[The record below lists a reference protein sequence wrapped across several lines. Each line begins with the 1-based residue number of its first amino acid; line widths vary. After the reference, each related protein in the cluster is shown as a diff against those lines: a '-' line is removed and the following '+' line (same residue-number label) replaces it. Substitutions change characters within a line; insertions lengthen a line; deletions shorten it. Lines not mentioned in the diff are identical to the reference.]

1 MTRRDFLY
9 SSSSAASAAFL
20 PTASAYAGAANAKPI
35 DAAAF
40 DATRKF
46 AKLPISNV
54 AYVERGRGV
63 AALFVHGYPLNGFQ
77 WRGALERLQAHRR
90 CIAPD
95 VMGLGHTETPEGQPI
110 SPATQAEMLA
120 MLLDSLQVDS
130 VDLVA
135 NDSGGLVS
143 QVFVAKYPHR
153 VRTLLLTN
161 CDVDQNSPPPLFLP
175 LIDLA
180 KKGTLVD
187 RFIVSQLNDKQ
198 LARSAKGL
206 GGSVYLSRSPH
217 RRDDRNLLQTHRR
230 NSAEEGADAGV
241 HGFAGHQSAG
251 RDPRRSAPME
261 GTRANRVGPQGS
273 DLPSRVSGV
282 ARQNAARFARR
293 SKAGRCE
300 SVLSRRDA
308 RRHRGRGP
316 GAMGYLALE
325 AEAVDI
331 SQTILKNTSGSKK
344 LLHLRVQPRSDGGF
358 TLGCCKANRLSHT
371 HFERSRSETT
381 CACPS

>member
-1 MTRRDFLY
+1 
-9 SSSSAASAAFL
+9 
-20 PTASAYAGAANAKPI
+20 
-35 DAAAF
+35 
-40 DATRKF
+40 
-46 AKLPISNV
+46 
-54 AYVERGRGV
+54 VERGRGV

-95 VMGLGHTETPEGQPI
+95 AMGLGHTETPEGQPI

-120 MLLDSLQVDS
+120 MLLDSLHIDS
-130 VDLVA
+130 VDMVA

-206 GGSVYLSRSPH
+206 GGAYTYPDRLSDETIETYFRPIVETKQKKAQMQEYTISLGVNPLVGI
-217 RRDDRNLLQTHRR
+217 REDLRKWTGPARIVWGLKDSIFPVE
-230 NSAEEGADAGV
+230 SAEWLDKTLPGSRGV
-241 HGFAGHQSAG
+241 
-251 RDPRRSAPME
+251 RKLDE
-261 GTRANRVGPQGS
+261 ANLFFPEEMPDVI
-273 DLPSRVSGV
+273 
-282 ARQNAARFARR
+282 AEEA
-293 SKAGRCE
+293 
-300 SVLSRRDA
+300 
-308 RRHRGRGP
+308 
-316 GAMGYLALE
+316 LALWG
-325 AEAVDI
+325 I
-331 SQTILKNTSGSKK
+331 SPLQPTSPKQS
-344 LLHLRVQPRSDGGF
+344 
-358 TLGCCKANRLSHT
+358 
-371 HFERSRSETT
+371 
-381 CACPS
+381 

>member
-9 SSSSAASAAFL
+9 SSSAA
-20 PTASAYAGAANAKPI
+20 AGAALLSQAPAHGAAHTDTKPI
-35 DAAAF
+35 DAKTF
-40 DATRKF
+40 DASRQF
-46 AKLPISNV
+46 AKLPISDV
-54 AYVERGRGV
+54 AYIERGRRI

-90 CIAPD
+90 CVASAG
-95 VMGLGHTETPEGQPI
+95 MGLGHTETPEGQPI

-120 MLLDSLQVDS
+120 MLLDSLHIDS

-206 GGSVYLSRSPH
+206 GGAYTYP
-217 RRDDRNLLQTHRR
+217 DRLTD
-230 NSAEEGADAGV
+230 E
-241 HGFAGHQSAG
+241 
-251 RDPRRSAPME
+251 
-261 GTRANRVGPQGS
+261 
-273 DLPSRVSGV
+273 
-282 ARQNAARFARR
+282 
-293 SKAGRCE
+293 
-300 SVLSRRDA
+300 
-308 RRHRGRGP
+308 
-316 GAMGYLALE
+316 
-325 AEAVDI
+325 
-331 SQTILKNTSGSKK
+331 TIETYFRPIVETPLKK
-344 LLHLRVQPRSDGGF
+344 
-358 TLGCCKANRLSHT
+358 
-371 HFERSRSETT
+371 
-381 CACPS
+381 

>member
-9 SSSSAASAAFL
+9 SSSA
-20 PTASAYAGAANAKPI
+20 TAGAALLSRTPAYAAHADTKPI
-35 DAAAF
+35 DAKAF
-40 DATRKF
+40 DASRKF

-95 VMGLGHTETPEGQPI
+95 AMGLGHTETPEGQPI

-120 MLLDSLQVDS
+120 MLLDSLHIDS

-198 LARSAKGL
+198 LARSPKGL
-206 GGSVYLSRSPH
+206 GGAYTYPDRLSDETIETYFRPIVETPLKKAQMQEYTISLGSILWSRSAKTCV
-217 RRDDRNLLQTHRR
+217 N
-230 NSAEEGADAGV
+230 
-241 HGFAGHQSAG
+241 G
-251 RDPRRSAPME
+251 RDRRESF
-261 GTRANRVGPQGS
+261 GVSRTRSSRWSQRSGS
-273 DLPSRVSGV
+273 TRRCPARAAYESSKKQICSFPKRCPTSSQKKPWRCGV
-282 ARQNAARFARR
+282 
-293 SKAGRCE
+293 
-300 SVLSRRDA
+300 SRRCIQSS
-308 RRHRGRGP
+308 RR
-316 GAMGYLALE
+316 L
-325 AEAVDI
+325 
-331 SQTILKNTSGSKK
+331 
-344 LLHLRVQPRSDGGF
+344 PRSLEKFVMD
-358 TLGCCKANRLSHT
+358 S
-371 HFERSRSETT
+371 
-381 CACPS
+381 

>member
-1 MTRRDFLY
+1 MTKARKRIMQGDEDMTRRDFLY
-9 SSSSAASAAFL
+9 SSSATTGAAL
-20 PTASAYAGAANAKPI
+20 MGRTPAYAAHADTKTI
-35 DAAAF
+35 DAKTF
-40 DATRKF
+40 DASRKF

-95 VMGLGHTETPEGQPI
+95 VMGLGHTETPEGQSI

-120 MLLDSLQVDS
+120 MLLDSLHIDS

-198 LARSAKGL
+198 LARSLKGL
-206 GGSVYLSRSPH
+206 GGAYTYPDRLSDETIETYFRPIVETPQKKAQMQEYTISLGVNPLVAI
-217 RRDDRNLLQTHRR
+217 REDLRQWKGPARIVWGLKDSIFPVE
-230 NSAEEGADAGV
+230 SAEWLDKTLPGSRGIRKLE
-241 HGFAGHQSAG
+241 
-251 RDPRRSAPME
+251 E
-261 GTRANRVGPQGS
+261 ANLFFPEEMPDVI
-273 DLPSRVSGV
+273 
-282 ARQNAARFARR
+282 AEEA
-293 SKAGRCE
+293 
-300 SVLSRRDA
+300 
-308 RRHRGRGP
+308 
-316 GAMGYLALE
+316 LALWG
-325 AEAVDI
+325 I
-331 SQTILKNTSGSKK
+331 SSLKPKQGTSS
-344 LLHLRVQPRSDGGF
+344 
-358 TLGCCKANRLSHT
+358 T
-371 HFERSRSETT
+371 
-381 CACPS
+381 

>member
-1 MTRRDFLY
+1 MTKDHSTSSQGEEGMTRRDFLY
-9 SSSSAASAAFL
+9 SSSLAASAAFL
-20 PTASAYAGAANAKPI
+20 PTTSADARAANTKTI
-35 DAAAF
+35 DAKTF
-40 DATRKF
+40 DASRKF
-46 AKLPISNV
+46 ANLPISNV
-54 AYVERGRGV
+54 AYVERGHGI

-95 VMGLGHTETPEGQPI
+95 VMGLGYTRTPEGQTI

-120 MLLDSLQVDS
+120 QLLDSLHIDS

-206 GGSVYLSRSPH
+206 GGAYTYPDRLTDETIETYFRPIVETPQKKAQMQEYTVSLGVNPLVAIREDLRQWKGPARIVWGLKDPIFPLETAEWLDKTLPGSRGI
-217 RRDDRNLLQTHRR
+217 RKLEDANLFFPEEMPDVI
-230 NSAEEGADAGV
+230 AEEA
-241 HGFAGHQSAG
+241 
-251 RDPRRSAPME
+251 
-261 GTRANRVGPQGS
+261 
-273 DLPSRVSGV
+273 
-282 ARQNAARFARR
+282 
-293 SKAGRCE
+293 
-300 SVLSRRDA
+300 
-308 RRHRGRGP
+308 
-316 GAMGYLALE
+316 LALWG
-325 AEAVDI
+325 I
-331 SQTILKNTSGSKK
+331 SPLPPKQSTS
-344 LLHLRVQPRSDGGF
+344 PRQS
-358 TLGCCKANRLSHT
+358 
-371 HFERSRSETT
+371 
-381 CACPS
+381 